1 VYPNPATTYI
11 NISFPPDWIGKDATL
26 EIFDNNGKR
35 VHQMLVWELL
45 QMVRIR
51 VDKLANGSYYLKI
64 QSPGLEPVVK
74 TIQVLR

>member
-1 VYPNPATTYI
+1 
-11 NISFPPDWIGKDATL
+11 
-26 EIFDNNGKR
+26 
-35 VHQMLVWELL
+35 MLVWELL

-64 QSPGLEPVVK
+64 QSPGLETVVK